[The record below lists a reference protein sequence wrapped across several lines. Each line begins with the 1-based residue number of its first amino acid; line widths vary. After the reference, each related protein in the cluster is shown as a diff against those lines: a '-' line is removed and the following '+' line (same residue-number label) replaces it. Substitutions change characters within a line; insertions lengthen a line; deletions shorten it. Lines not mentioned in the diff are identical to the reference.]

1 MRNAIFMRNIIAGAS
16 CMLVA
21 AVSVLASAMAN
32 SIIGALLLL
41 AFALFSFGFGVHFFA
56 ARVVPDETNN
66 TNS

>member
-1 MRNAIFMRNIIAGAS
+1 
-16 CMLVA
+16 MLVA